1 VEARSG
7 SGREALF
14 QVGLTVNEVKKLV
27 GFVLAGGSAT
37 VLNYG
42 VFAGLY
48 ILGLNYLVASAI
60 GYVSGI
66 AISYSINRFL
76 VFKKSERRRNQ
87 LSRYVLTYLLA
98 LVAQM
103 LLLQTGVYLGV
114 DPLLSNALAIILV
127 LLVNFVVVRK
137 VVFGDEKL

>member
-1 VEARSG
+1 MEARSG

>member
-1 VEARSG
+1 
-7 SGREALF
+7 
-14 QVGLTVNEVKKLV
+14 VNEVKKLV